1 MPRHV
6 HAETAHS
13 LRRPGILV
21 PGDAYDERGLAGAV
35 AIAVPL
41 DRRTLLWLEH
51 PGDRGPTADRDRHP
65 AALLANIHN
74 RCAVL
79 SAERFLYFHPSD
91 DPLPPDAVIPRPRP
105 RRLEITGGLDFA
117 NRDRPLADVLEQIAS
132 HTDRSDNSLIANY
145 TWPIPGYLPP
155 AQ

>member
-1 MPRHV
+1 
-6 HAETAHS
+6 
-13 LRRPGILV
+13 V

-51 PGDRGPTADRDRHP
+51 PGDRGPRADRDRHP

-74 RCAVL
+74 HCAVL

-91 DPLPPDAVIPRPRP
+91 DPVPPDATIPRPRP
-105 RRLEITGGLDFA
+105 RRLEVTGGLDFA

-145 TWPIPGYLPP
+145 TWPIPGYQPSV
-155 AQ
+155 Q